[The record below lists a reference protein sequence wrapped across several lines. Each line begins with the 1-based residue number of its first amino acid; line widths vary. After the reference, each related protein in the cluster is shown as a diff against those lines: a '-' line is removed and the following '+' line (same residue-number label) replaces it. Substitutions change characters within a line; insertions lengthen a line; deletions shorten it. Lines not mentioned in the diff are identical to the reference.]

1 VTQSLHIFKD
11 SLNCNYFLIS
21 YVSSVTT
28 AVKDLR
34 QISKYARSP

>member
-1 VTQSLHIFKD
+1 M
-11 SLNCNYFLIS
+11 
-21 YVSSVTT
+21 SSVTT

>member
-1 VTQSLHIFKD
+1 MTQSLHIFKV

-21 YVSSVTT
+21 YMSSVTT

-34 QISKYARSP
+34 KISK